1 MTIVTI
7 FFLIIGERPFKCKVC
22 KMSFTTNGNMH
33 RHMRIHSKEADIE
46 ALGTK
51 IRKKSTP
58 TFKSKDMF
66 FSPMSMGIGTTAL
79 NMSTPI
85 PSREFQ
91 PKGLNFEESTA
102 PSNYRVSPKGIKR
115 PFDFIDCSQNW
126 SMQKRQFLETTLVPR
141 QPISSFI
148 PLVVPQ
154 EVPQPPPKPTEEEIE
169 PELELSMVAVEV
181 RQVI

>member
-1 MTIVTI
+1 
-7 FFLIIGERPFKCKVC
+7 
-22 KMSFTTNGNMH
+22 MSFTTNGNMH

-126 SMQKRQFLETTLVPR
+126 SMQKPRFLETTLVPR